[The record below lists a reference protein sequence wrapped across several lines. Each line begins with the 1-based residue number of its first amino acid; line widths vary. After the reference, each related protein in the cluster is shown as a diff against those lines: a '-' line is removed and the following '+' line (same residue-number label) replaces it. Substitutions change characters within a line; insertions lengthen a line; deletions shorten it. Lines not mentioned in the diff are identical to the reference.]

1 MKYGIVIDSGCDLL
15 SINQWTTDNIF
26 FTRVPLKLEIGE
38 KEFIDDETLDV
49 ADFMRQMADFP
60 GKTGSAAPS
69 PDEWYNAF
77 TQSDCTFALTISGT
91 ISGSISSARSAKQLL
106 MEREP
111 DKKVYIL
118 DSLSAGP
125 EISLLTR
132 KLIELIAAGL
142 APEEICSE
150 WEKYRKHTHLLF
162 LLESMDNL
170 VKNGRVSKLK
180 GVIAGVLKIKVLG
193 AATEAGTVG
202 LLYKP
207 RGRISML
214 TKALEEMFLRGFQGG
229 RVIISHCF
237 NQESVQHIKDALTEK
252 FPHCDILV
260 TPTSGLCS
268 YYAENKGLLIGFE
281 DIAPITK

>member
-1 MKYGIVIDSGCDLL
+1 MKYGITVDSGCDLIA
-15 SINQWTTDNIF
+15 INEWTQDTVS

-38 KEFIDDETLDV
+38 KEFIDDEKLNIQE
-49 ADFMRQMADFP
+49 FMREMSEFP

-77 TQSDCTFALTISGT
+77 SKADCTFALTISGT
-91 ISGSISSARSAKQLL
+91 ISGSISSARAAKQLL
-106 MEREP
+106 SEKEP
-111 DKKVYIL
+111 EKKVFLI

-132 KLIELIAAGL
+132 KLTELIRENL
-142 APEEICSE
+142 TPEEICIRLE
-150 WEKYRKHTHLLF
+150 EYRRHTHLLF

-180 GVIAGVLKIKVLG
+180 GVIAGMLKIKVLG

-237 NQESVQHIKDALTEK
+237 NEESVQHIKNALIEK
-252 FPHCDILV
+252 FPACDIFV
-260 TPTSGLCS
+260 TPASGLCS

-281 DIAPITK
+281 DIAPA

>member
-1 MKYGIVIDSGCDLL
+1 MKYGITVDSGCDLIA
-15 SINQWTTDNIF
+15 INEWTQDTVS

-38 KEFIDDETLDV
+38 KEFIDDETLNV
-49 ADFMRQMADFP
+49 QEFMREMSDFP

-77 TQSDCTFALTISGT
+77 SKADCTFALTISGT
-91 ISGSISSARSAKQLL
+91 ISGSISSARAARQLL
-106 MEREP
+106 SEKEP
-111 DKKVYIL
+111 EKKVFII

-132 KLIELIAAGL
+132 KLTELIQQGL
-142 APEEICSE
+142 TPEEICIRLE
-150 WEKYRKHTHLLF
+150 EYRKHTHVLF

-180 GVIAGVLKIKVLG
+180 GVIAGMLKIKVLG

-237 NQESVQHIKDALTEK
+237 NEESVQHIQNALIEK
-252 FPHCDILV
+252 FPSCDIFI

-281 DIAPITK
+281 DLAPV

>member
-1 MKYGIVIDSGCDLL
+1 MKYGIAIDSGCDLL
-15 SINQWTTDNIF
+15 TIKQWTQEPVS

-38 KEFIDDETLDV
+38 KEFVDDETLNLQ
-49 ADFMRQMADFP
+49 DFMQEMMEFP

-77 TQSDCTFALTISGT
+77 TKADCTFALTISGT
-91 ISGSISSARSAKQLL
+91 ISGSISSARAAKQLL
-106 MEREP
+106 SEKEP
-111 DKKVYIL
+111 QKKVFIL

-132 KLIELIAAGL
+132 KLTELIREDL
-142 APEEICSE
+142 SPEEICSRLE
-150 WEKYRKHTHLLF
+150 EYRKHTHLLF

-180 GVIAGVLKIKVLG
+180 GVIAGMLKIKVLG
-193 AATEAGTVG
+193 AATETGTVG

-214 TKALEEMFLRGFQGG
+214 TKALDEMFLRGFQGG

-237 NQESVQHIKDALTEK
+237 NQESVQHIQNALTEK
-252 FPHCDILV
+252 FPACDIAV
-260 TPTSGLCS
+260 TPASGLCS

-281 DIAPITK
+281 DIAPASI